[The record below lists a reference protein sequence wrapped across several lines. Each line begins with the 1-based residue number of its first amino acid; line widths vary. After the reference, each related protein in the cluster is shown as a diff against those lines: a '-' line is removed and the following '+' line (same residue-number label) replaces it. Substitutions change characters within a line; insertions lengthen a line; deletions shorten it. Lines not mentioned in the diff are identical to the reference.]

1 MILLEAQIENN
12 LPITQ
17 NDFIIEEILL
27 SYLKIASKRKGNSEL
42 LNFVLN
48 SVILLIDSNN
58 LESIAS
64 VQKAKRLYLLNS
76 FNSIIS
82 EYQKQQSQELAK
94 KEMDIKLSK
103 NPKIIRVINLQL
115 ADFLVQK
122 DWLLV
127 SRQTKEEWFFTF
139 RKTKLSPHIGGNC
152 QGRIGKQKHSW
163 KEWKIVNEI
172 LIIDNYAKYK
182 FLPKEKIWSPL
193 ERGNSTFLR

>member
-1 MILLEAQIENN
+1 
-12 LPITQ
+12 
-17 NDFIIEEILL
+17 
-27 SYLKIASKRKGNSEL
+27 
-42 LNFVLN
+42 
-48 SVILLIDSNN
+48 
-58 LESIAS
+58 
-64 VQKAKRLYLLNS
+64 
-76 FNSIIS
+76 
-82 EYQKQQSQELAK
+82 
-94 KEMDIKLSK
+94 MDIKLSK
-103 NPKIIRVINLQL
+103 NPKITRVINLQL

-127 SRQTKEEWFFTF
+127 SRQTKKEWFFTF

>member
-1 MILLEAQIENN
+1 M
-12 LPITQ
+12 
-17 NDFIIEEILL
+17 
-27 SYLKIASKRKGNSEL
+27 
-42 LNFVLN
+42 
-48 SVILLIDSNN
+48 LIDSNN

-103 NPKIIRVINLQL
+103 NPKITRVINLQL

-139 RKTKLSPHIGGNC
+139 RK
-152 QGRIGKQKHSW
+152 
-163 KEWKIVNEI
+163 NEI
-172 LIIDNYAKYK
+172 ISPYRGE
-182 FLPKEKIWSPL
+182 LPGKDW
-193 ERGNSTFLR
+193 